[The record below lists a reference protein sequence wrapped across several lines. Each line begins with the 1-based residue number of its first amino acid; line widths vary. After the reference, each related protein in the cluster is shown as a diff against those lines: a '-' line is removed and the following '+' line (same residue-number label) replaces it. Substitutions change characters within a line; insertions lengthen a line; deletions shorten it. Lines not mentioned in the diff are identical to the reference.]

1 MKKGSVAI
9 CFYVL
14 FASVAIVII
23 ALGSWV
29 YDCFKKSD
37 KKFEV

>member
-1 MKKGSVAI
+1 MKKRSVVI
-9 CFYVL
+9 CLYVL
-14 FASVAIVII
+14 LASVAIVLI
-23 ALGSWV
+23 ALGSWF